1 MTPSRM
7 FRLALV
13 IALVVAAVIFSRRCG
28 APQSEADA
36 VPQNG
41 GKLVATYRTEP
52 THFNRLVEAR
62 PMARLTALLTQA
74 TLLRVDPN
82 TGALVPRLATEWTG
96 TPDGLTWTVTLR
108 RGICFSDGTAF
119 TASDVLFTFQAI
131 YDERVKS
138 PLALD
143 MRAKGQSFQL
153 RAIDDHHIVLT
164 FPSPFGQGL
173 AILDSVPILPRHK
186 LQAALDAGTFRDAW
200 SASANLSDMAGL
212 GPFMLQ
218 AYAPAQHLRFVR
230 NPHFWRTDATG
241 QKLPYLDELEVQ
253 IVPEQNA
260 ELLRLQSGT
269 SDLTNGG
276 ARAEDLAMLRD
287 AETAGRVTL
296 VDVGPAIDV
305 STLWFNLTPGSK
317 AVADK
322 PWLAQEA
329 FRRAISHAVN
339 RQAIVDTVHLGAAA
353 VVYGPVSPGHG
364 DWFVPDLG
372 ATPFDLARARTLLT
386 SLGLQ
391 DRNGDGV
398 LDDASNRP
406 VEFSLLTQSGHTE
419 RERTSTLVGEQL
431 RQVGIKVNVVPM
443 DQRVVQARYASG
455 DYEGIYYG
463 AQANSKDP
471 TGSRAFWLSN
481 GPMHFWNP
489 NQPTAGSEW
498 EGRIDAL
505 MLQLAETMD
514 HAERKRQFT
523 EAQQLLADH
532 VPALWFAAPHVSVPM
547 SMRVGGATPTVI
559 QPPVLWNAEEL
570 FVLGP
575 RR

>member
-1 MTPSRM
+1 MTPSRIL
-7 FRLALV
+7 RLVLA
-13 IALVVAAVIFSRRCG
+13 IALAVAVVIFSRQRG
-28 APQSEADA
+28 TPQSEADA
-36 VPQNG
+36 APQTG

-52 THFNRLVEAR
+52 THFNRVVEAR
-62 PMARLTALLTQA
+62 PVARLTALLTQA

-82 TGALVPRLATEWTG
+82 TGELGPRLATEWTG
-96 TPDGLTWTVTLR
+96 TPDGLTWTITLR
-108 RGICFSDGTAF
+108 SGVRFSDGTAF

-143 MRAKGQSFQL
+143 MRAKDQPFQL

-186 LQAALDAGTFRDAW
+186 LQAALDAGTFREAW
-200 SASANLSDMAGL
+200 SAGSNLSDMAGL
-212 GPFMLQ
+212 GPFVLQ
-218 AYAPAQHLRFVR
+218 EYVPAQHLRFVR
-230 NPHFWRTDATG
+230 NPHFWVTDAAG
-241 QKLPYLDELEVQ
+241 HQLPYLDELEIQ

-287 AETAGRVTL
+287 AETAGRVKL

-305 STLWFNLTPGSK
+305 STLWFNLAPGSK
-317 AVADK
+317 AVAEK

-364 DWFVPDLG
+364 EWFVPDLG

-386 SLGLQ
+386 SIGLQ
-391 DRNGDGV
+391 DRNRDGV

-419 RERTSTLVGEQL
+419 RERTSTLVREQL
-431 RQVGIKVNVVPM
+431 RQVGITVNVVPM
-443 DQRVVQARYASG
+443 DQRAVQARYASG
-455 DYEGIYYG
+455 DYDAIYYG
-463 AQANSKDP
+463 AQSNSKDP
-471 TGSRAFWLSN
+471 SGSRGFWLSS

-489 NQPTAGSEW
+489 NQATAATEW
-498 EGRIDAL
+498 EGRIDAVMQEL
-505 MLQLAETMD
+505 TETMD
-514 HAERKRQFT
+514 RSARKRLFT

-532 VPALWFAAPHVSVPM
+532 VPALWFAAPHVSIPM
-547 SMRVGGATPTVI
+547 SARVGGARPAVI
-559 QPPVLWNAEEL
+559 QPPVLWNAEAL

>member
-1 MTPSRM
+1 MTPSRIL
-7 FRLALV
+7 RLALL
-13 IALVVAAVIFSRRCG
+13 IALGVAVVMFARQCG
-28 APQSEADA
+28 TPQSGADTAPQT
-36 VPQNG
+36 G
-41 GKLVATYRTEP
+41 GKLVASYRTEP

-62 PMARLTALLTQA
+62 PGARLTALLTQA

-82 TGALVPRLATEWTG
+82 TAELVPRLATEWTG
-96 TPDGLTWTVTLR
+96 TPDGLTWTITLR
-108 RGICFSDGTAF
+108 SGVRFSDGTAF

-131 YDERVKS
+131 YDDRVKS
-138 PLALD
+138 PLAQD
-143 MRAKGQSFQL
+143 MRAKGQPFQL

-186 LQAALDAGTFRDAW
+186 LQAAFDAGTFRDAW
-200 SASANLSDMAGL
+200 SPSSNLSEMAGL
-212 GPFMLQ
+212 GPFILKE
-218 AYAPAQHLRFVR
+218 YVPAQHLRFVR
-230 NPHFWRTDATG
+230 NPNFWRTDATG

-269 SDLTNGG
+269 TDLTNGG

-287 AETAGRVTL
+287 AETAGRVRL
-296 VDVGPAIDV
+296 VDAGPAIDV

-339 RQAIVDTVHLGAAA
+339 RQAIVDTVHLGAAV

-372 ATPFDLARARTLLT
+372 ATPFDLARALTLLT
-386 SLGLQ
+386 SIGLQ

-443 DQRVVQARYASG
+443 DQRVVQARFGSG
-455 DYEGIYYG
+455 DYEAIYYG
-463 AQANSKDP
+463 AQASSKDP
-471 TGSRAFWLSN
+471 TSNRGFWLSN

-489 NQPTAGSEW
+489 NQLTPGSEW

-505 MLQLAETMD
+505 LQQVAETMD
-514 HAERKRQFT
+514 PAERKRLFT

-532 VPALWFAAPHVSVPM
+532 VPALWFTAPHVSVPM
-547 SMRVGGATPTVI
+547 SARVGGARPTVI

>member
-1 MTPSRM
+1 MTPSRIL
-7 FRLALV
+7 RLVLAVALAV
-13 IALVVAAVIFSRRCG
+13 AVIVFVWQRG
-28 APQSEADA
+28 TPQSETDST
-36 VPQNG
+36 PRTG
-41 GKLVATYRTEP
+41 GKLVATFRTEP

-62 PMARLTALLTQA
+62 PVARLTALLTQA
-74 TLLRVDPN
+74 TLLRVDPG
-82 TGALVPRLATEWTG
+82 TGALDPRLATEWTG
-96 TPDGLTWTVTLR
+96 TPDGLTWTITLR
-108 RGICFSDGTAF
+108 NGVRFSDGTAF

-131 YDERVKS
+131 YDERVNS
-138 PLALD
+138 PLAPDLLV
-143 MRAKGQSFQL
+143 KGQPIQV

-186 LQAALDAGTFRDAW
+186 LQAALDSGTFRTAW
-200 SASANLSDMAGL
+200 SASSTVSDMAGM

-218 AYAPAQHLRFVR
+218 EYVPAQHLRFVR
-230 NPHFWRTDATG
+230 NPHFWHTDTKG

-253 IVPEQNA
+253 IVLEQNA
-260 ELLRLQSGT
+260 ELLRLQSGN

-276 ARAEDLAMLRD
+276 ARAEDLAMLHD
-287 AETAGRVTL
+287 AETAGRVRL
-296 VDVGPAIDV
+296 VDAGPATDV
-305 STLWFNLTPGSK
+305 STFWFNLTPGAK

-322 PWLAQEA
+322 PWLAEEA

-339 RQAIVDTVHLGAAA
+339 RQAIVDTVHLGSAA

-386 SLGLQ
+386 SIGLH

-406 VEFSLLTQSGHTE
+406 VEFSLLTQRGHTE
-419 RERTSTLVGEQL
+419 RERTSALVREQL
-431 RQVGIKVNVVPM
+431 RQVGITVNVSPL
-443 DQRVVQARYASG
+443 DQNVVRARFESG
-455 DYEGIYYG
+455 DYETIYYG
-463 AQANSKDP
+463 AQSNSTDP
-471 TGSRAFWLSN
+471 TTSRAFWQS
-481 GPMHFWNP
+481 GGQMHFWNP
-489 NQPTAGSEW
+489 NQITPATEW

-505 MLQLAETMD
+505 MQQQAETMD
-514 HAERKRQFT
+514 RSERKRLFA

-532 VPALWFAAPHVSVPM
+532 VPALWFAAAHVTVPM
-547 SMRVGGATPTVI
+547 SARVGGATPSVI
-559 QPPVLWNAEEL
+559 QPPVLWNAEML
-570 FVLGP
+570 YVQGP

>member
-1 MTPSRM
+1 MTPSRIL
-7 FRLALV
+7 RLALV
-13 IALVVAAVIFSRRCG
+13 IALAVAVVIVSRQCG
-28 APQSEADA
+28 TPQSEADA
-36 VPQNG
+36 APQTG

-62 PMARLTALLTQA
+62 PMARVMALLTQA
-74 TLLRVDPN
+74 TLLRLDPA
-82 TGALVPRLATEWTG
+82 TGELVPRLATQWAG
-96 TPDGLTWTVTLR
+96 TPDGLTWTITLR
-108 RGICFSDGTAF
+108 SGVRFSDGTAF
-119 TASDVLFTFQAI
+119 TASDVLFTFQAL
-131 YDERVKS
+131 YDERVNS
-138 PLALD
+138 PLAAE
-143 MRAKGQSFQL
+143 MRAKGQPFQL
-153 RAIDDHHIVLT
+153 RVIDDHHIVLT

-173 AILDSVPILPRHK
+173 AILDSLPILPRHR
-186 LQAALDAGTFRDAW
+186 LQPALDAGTFRDAW
-200 SASANLSDMAGL
+200 SVGSHVSDMAGL

-218 AYAPAQHLRFVR
+218 EYVPAQHLRFVR

-241 QKLPYLDELEVQ
+241 QTLPYLDELEVQ

-269 SDLTNGG
+269 SDLTNFG
-276 ARAEDLAMLRD
+276 ARAEDLVMLRD
-287 AETAGRVTL
+287 AEAAGRVQL
-296 VDVGPAIDV
+296 VDAGPAIDV

-386 SLGLQ
+386 SIGLQ

-398 LDDASNRP
+398 RDDAFNRP
-406 VEFSLLTQSGHTE
+406 VQFSILTQRGNTE
-419 RERTSTLVGEQL
+419 RERTSDMVREQL
-431 RQVGIKVNVVPM
+431 RQVGITVDVAPL
-443 DQRVVQARYASG
+443 DQQALVGRIQSG
-455 DYEGIYYG
+455 DYETIYFG
-463 AQANSKDP
+463 AQSNSKDP
-471 TGSRAFWLSN
+471 TGNRAFWLSS
-481 GPMHFWNP
+481 GQMHFWNP
-489 NQPTAGSEW
+489 GQATPGFGW
-498 EGRIDAL
+498 EGSIDNL
-505 MLQLAETMD
+505 MQQLAETMD
-514 HAERKRQFT
+514 SAERKRLFT

-532 VPALWFAAPHVSVPM
+532 VPALWFAAPHVTVPM
-547 SMRVGGATPTVI
+547 SARVGGARPTVI